1 MLVLAAAALAA
12 ATGAS
17 AARIR
22 GTAGNDRIQA
32 YNGRPDTVSCG
43 RGRDIVTAD
52 SFDRVASDCEVV
64 SRQISVDPFQ
74 NPQSQHETQVE
85 PDSFAVGSSVLAA
98 FQSGRIFNGGSSD
111 IGFSFSRNRGVTWTR
126 GFLPSTTANS
136 TPTGPWPIVS
146 DPSVAYDAEHHVW
159 LIASLA
165 VANDRSAVLV
175 SSSPDALH
183 WGAPVTATLAP
194 TLGPLLLDKEWIVC
208 DNGAQSPFR
217 GHCYVS
223 YSDFRT
229 NEVSTQTSADGGV
242 TWGLPIGSPDAAGRA
257 SLLGSFAPGV
267 QPVVR
272 PDGMIV
278 IPYYDEAKISAI
290 RSTDGGATYSTAA
303 LIAPA
308 RYRIHSTLRAAP
320 LPVAEADASGAVYVA
335 WTDCSR
341 RPGCSRN
348 DVLVARSS
356 DGVSWSAPVR
366 VPTGSADAELP
377 GLAADPTSPGRLALA
392 YYTLTSAGL
401 DAWFVSSR
409 NAGATWTKPQR
420 LSARSVSLNWI
431 AATDSGV
438 MVGDYISTS
447 FAGGRAVPVFA
458 LARHPN
464 GPRFHESMFA
474 ASVPVPR

>member
-22 GTAGNDRIQA
+22 GTAGNDRVQA
-32 YNGRPDTVSCG
+32 YNGRRDAVSCG

-126 GFLPSTTANS
+126 G
-136 TPTGPWPIVS
+136 
-146 DPSVAYDAEHHVW
+146 
-159 LIASLA
+159 
-165 VANDRSAVLV
+165 SAVLV
-175 SSSPDALH
+175 SSSSDGLH

-229 NEVSTQTSADGGV
+229 NEVSTQTTVDGGV
-242 TWGLPIGSPDAAGRA
+242 TWGLPIGSSDAAGRA

-272 PDGMIV
+272 PDGMVV
-278 IPYYDEAKISAI
+278 IPYYDEGKISAI